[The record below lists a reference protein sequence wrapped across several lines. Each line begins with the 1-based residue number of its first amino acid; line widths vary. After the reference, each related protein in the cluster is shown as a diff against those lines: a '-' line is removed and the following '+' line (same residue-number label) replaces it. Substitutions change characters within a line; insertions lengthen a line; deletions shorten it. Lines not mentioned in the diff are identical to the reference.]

1 MRWTPIGVTVSV
13 TSTVSGNGTLFIA
26 ASIASFQ
33 GQMVARVF
41 NADTATQSFTL
52 NDAAGDANDKAIPL
66 SSGQD
71 IVVSHSN
78 VEIYINASSANIRV
92 TPGTSHG

>member
-41 NADTATQSFTL
+41 NNAATSSTFSL
-52 NDAAGDANDKAIPL
+52 NDAATDSNDKAIPL
-66 SSGQD
+66 AAGQD
-71 IVVSHSN
+71 IIVAHSN
-78 VEIYINASSANIRV
+78 VEIYINASSASVQI
-92 TPGTSHG
+92 TPGIGVG

>member
-26 ASIASFQ
+26 SSIASFN
-33 GQMVARVF
+33 GSMIARIF
-41 NADTATQSFTL
+41 NADTATQTFTL
-52 NDAAGDANDKAIPL
+52 NDAATDSNDKAIPL
-66 SSGQD
+66 SAGQD
-71 IVVSHSN
+71 IIVSHSN

-92 TPGTSHG
+92 TPGTSNG